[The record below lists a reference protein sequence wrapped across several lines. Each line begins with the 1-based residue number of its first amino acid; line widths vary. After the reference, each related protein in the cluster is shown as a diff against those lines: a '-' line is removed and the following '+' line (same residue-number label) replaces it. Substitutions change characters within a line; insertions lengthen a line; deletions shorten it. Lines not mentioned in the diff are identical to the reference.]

1 MLTIKRSIYNKK
13 TRFLIID
20 IETCKQDNSIIFDLS
35 FGIYSRSEGLIG
47 RVGYIVSENKDS
59 IPYYSDRLKRYDD
72 YLQEGSY
79 HIKSFKDI
87 INILSRM
94 ITKYELSYVTAYNS
108 GFDMSRIDSYC
119 NKQGIDNP
127 LNGLIELDLYHMSAQ
142 TLGRQK
148 SFKKFIEA
156 NNFYTPK
163 GNRSSGAETMY
174 RYIELEPMLQEEHTG
189 YGDILWEANILNRV
203 LRQKQK
209 MDCSRNSQSWRIVQG

>member
-156 NNFYTPK
+156 NNFYTEK